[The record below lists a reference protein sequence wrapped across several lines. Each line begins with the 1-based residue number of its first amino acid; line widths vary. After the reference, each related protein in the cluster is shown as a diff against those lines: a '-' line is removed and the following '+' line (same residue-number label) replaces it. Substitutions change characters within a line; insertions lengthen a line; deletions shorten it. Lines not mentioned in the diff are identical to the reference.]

1 MAYTKKRSSPSIV
14 ISKKKTSSTVKR
26 SSASQGVTI
35 HGWDDDDWGKESD
48 FLILVKKTGYY
59 NFSLNG
65 KQYFCDERKDTSK
78 ITNEVLFYAFNGG
91 KNAQDKKKKKKG
103 KITITKK

>member
-1 MAYTKKRSSPSIV
+1 MAYIKKRSSPSIV

-35 HGWDDDDWGKESD
+35 WGDLDDWKEDSD
-48 FLILVKKTGYY
+48 SLILVKKTGYY
-59 NFSLNG
+59 NFWIDG
-65 KQYFCDERKDTSK
+65 KHYFCDERKDPSK

-91 KNAQDKKKKKKG
+91 QSAKKKKKKKG
-103 KITITKK
+103 SITITKK